1 MGRDVFYITTPIYYP
16 NDVPHIG
23 HAYTSVAADV
33 IARYHRLRG
42 EEVFH
47 LTGTDE
53 HGLKLQRAAEA
64 AGKDVQA
71 WVDEMA
77 PKWQEVW
84 RRLLI
89 AYDDYIRT
97 TEPRHERAVAELL
110 TAVHDNGRDDIYLGT
125 YEGLYCV
132 SCEAYY
138 TEDELTDGLCPVHHR
153 PVEHVT
159 EENYFF
165 RLSAYADRLL
175 DHYTAH
181 PEAVEPEVRRNE
193 VMSLI
198 RGGLRDFSVSR
209 TSFDWGIRL
218 PWDPRHV
225 CYVWFDALTNY
236 VTAAGYGSDPER
248 FARVWPADIHLVGK
262 DILRFHAVYWP
273 AMLMAA
279 GVELPRQ
286 VWAHG
291 YLTVGGQKMS
301 KTNATG
307 IHPFELLDHF
317 GVDSYRYCFLRDIQ
331 FGADGN
337 FSWESMVERHNAD
350 LANGLGNLASR
361 VLAMLGSYYGGQV
374 PEPGPE
380 AAAGAIPGRVPDIV
394 ARVDAHMDAV
404 ALTSAVATI
413 WELVDAANKYLVET
427 EPWALA
433 KDADRRDELGGVLY
447 TAAETLRILAVLIS
461 PVMPEAAARLW
472 SQLGLDAT
480 PLAEQRLP
488 AAAAWGGLAP
498 GTQTSKGPS
507 LFPRLDT

>member
-33 IARYHRLRG
+33 IARFHRLRG

-64 AGKDVQA
+64 AGKDVQT

-77 PKWQEVW
+77 PKWKEVW
-84 RRLLI
+84 ERLEI

-97 TEPRHERAVAELL
+97 TEPRHELAVTQFL

-138 TEDELTDGLCPVHHR
+138 VEEELVDGLCPIHHR
-153 PVEHVT
+153 PVELVT

-165 RLSAYADRLL
+165 RLSAYQDRLL
-175 DHYTAH
+175 EYYTEH
-181 PEAVEPEVRRNE
+181 PGAVEPETRRNE
-193 VMSLI
+193 VLSLI

-218 PWDPRHV
+218 PWDPKHV

-236 VTAAGYGSDPER
+236 VTAAGYASDPDR

-279 GVELPRQ
+279 GVELPNQ

-291 YLTVGGQKMS
+291 FLTVRGEKMS

-317 GVDSYRYCFLRDIQ
+317 GVDSYRYYFMREIQ

-337 FSWESMVERHNAD
+337 FSWESMTERHNAD
-350 LANGLGNLASR
+350 LANGLGNLAAR
-361 VLAMLGSYYGGQV
+361 VLAMLGSYYAGQV
-374 PEPGPE
+374 PEPGD
-380 AAAGAIPGRVPDIV
+380 AAGGAIPALVPEV
-394 ARVDAHMDAV
+394 VRRVDEHMEAV
-404 ALTSAVATI
+404 ALSQAVGAI

-433 KDADRRDELGGVLY
+433 KDADRRDDLGAVLY

-461 PVMPEAAARLW
+461 PVMPTAAARLW
-472 SQLGLDAT
+472 SQLGLDETA
-480 PLAEQRLP
+480 PLGEQRLP
-488 AAAAWGGLAP
+488 GATAWGGLVP
-498 GTQTSKGPS
+498 GTPTAKGSS
-507 LFPRLDT
+507 LFPRLDA